1 MKILNID
8 FLFTNVPLE
17 GTIYICTY
25 PLFENNK
32 RVEENLKEGKGRE
45 FKELLYL
52 VTKESYFIVNGKLY
66 KKIDGVASGSPLGR
80 TLDNI
85 FLVYFAQNWLQN
97 CPSEIFFPK
106 FSKWSRY

>member
-8 FLFTNVPLE
+8 FLFTNIPLE
-17 GTIYICTY
+17 GTIDICTY
-25 PLFENNK
+25 PFFENNK
-32 RVEENLKEGKGRE
+32 RVEDLSGRE

-80 TLDNI
+80 TLDNT
-85 FLVYFAQNWLQN
+85 FLVYFAKNSLQN